1 MARITFK
8 GLEEYEKKLSLLAKD
23 TEQIC
28 GAAIYEGAS
37 IMADEIK
44 AGIRSLPRKTGVT
57 QDGLEKGFGISKLRE
72 DNGFYNVKLGFAGY
86 NANGEP
92 NVMMARIMESGTSKV
107 PKHPFV
113 RPAVNRAKAAI
124 QDKMAAVLDE
134 EIEKRMK

>member
-1 MARITFK
+1 MARITLK

-37 IMADEIK
+37 IVADEIK

-57 QDGLEKGFGISKLRE
+57 QKGLEEGFGISKLRE
-72 DNGFYNVKLGFAGY
+72 DNGYYNVKLGFDGY

-107 PKHPFV
+107 TKHPFV
-113 RPAVNRAKAAI
+113 RPAMNRAKPAA

>member
-1 MARITFK
+1 MARITLK
-8 GLEEYEKKLSLLAKD
+8 RLEEYEKKISLMAKD
-23 TEQIC
+23 TKIIC

-44 AGIRSLPRKTGVT
+44 AGIWSLPRKTGVT
-57 QDGLEKGFGISKLRE
+57 QEGLEKGFGISKLRE
-72 DNGFYNVKLGFAGY
+72 DNGFYNVKLGFEGY

-113 RPAVNRAKAAI
+113 RPAVNRAKAAT

>member
-37 IMADEIK
+37 IVADEIK

-57 QDGLEKGFGISKLRE
+57 QKGLEEGFGISKLRE
-72 DNGFYNVKLGFAGY
+72 DNGFYNVKLGFNGY

-113 RPAVNRAKAAI
+113 RPAVNRAKPAA

>member
-8 GLEEYEKKLSLLAKD
+8 GLEEYEQKLSLLAQD

-37 IMADEIK
+37 IVADEIK

-57 QDGLEKGFGISKLRE
+57 QKGLEEGFGISKLRE
-72 DNGFYNVKLGFAGY
+72 DSGFYNVKLGFEGY

-113 RPAVNRAKAAI
+113 RPAVNRAKAAA

>member
-1 MARITFK
+1 MAKIQFK
-8 GLEEYEKKLSLLAKD
+8 GLEEYEQKLSLLGQD
-23 TEQIC
+23 TEKIC

-37 IMADEIK
+37 IVADEIK
-44 AGIRSLPRKTGVT
+44 AGIRSLPRQTGVT
-57 QDGLEKGFGISKLRE
+57 QKGLEEGFGISKLRE
-72 DNGFYNVKLGFAGY
+72 DNGFYNVKLGFEGY

-113 RPAVNRAKAAI
+113 RPAVNRAKAAA

>member
-37 IMADEIK
+37 IVADEIK

-57 QDGLEKGFGISKLRE
+57 QKGLEEGFGISKLRE
-72 DNGFYNVKLGFAGY
+72 DNGFYNVKLGFDGY

-113 RPAVNRAKAAI
+113 RPAVNRAKAAA

-134 EIEKRMK
+134 QIEKRMK

>member
-57 QDGLEKGFGISKLRE
+57 QEGLEKGFGISKLRE

-113 RPAVNRAKAAI
+113 RPAVNRAKAAA
-124 QDKMAAVLDE
+124 QDKMAVVLDE

>member
-8 GLEEYEKKLSLLAKD
+8 GVEEYEKKLSLLAKD

-37 IMADEIK
+37 IVADEIK
-44 AGIRSLPRKTGVT
+44 AGIRPLPRKTGVT
-57 QDGLEKGFGISKLRE
+57 QKGLEDGFGISKLRE

-113 RPAVNRAKAAI
+113 RPAINRAKAAV

>member
-8 GLEEYEKKLSLLAKD
+8 GMEEYEKKLSLFSRD

-37 IMADEIK
+37 IVADEIK

-57 QDGLEKGFGISKLRE
+57 QKGLEEGFGISKLRE

-113 RPAVNRAKAAI
+113 RPAVNRAKAAA

>member
-23 TEQIC
+23 TELIC

-37 IMADEIK
+37 IVADEIK

-57 QDGLEKGFGISKLRE
+57 QKGLEEGFGISKLRE

-113 RPAVNRAKAAI
+113 RPAVDRAKAAA
-124 QDKMAAVLDE
+124 QDKMAAVLDV
-134 EIEKRMK
+134 EIEQRMK

>member
-8 GLEEYEKKLSLLAKD
+8 GMEEYEKKLSLLAKD
-23 TEQIC
+23 AEQIC

-57 QDGLEKGFGISKLRE
+57 QEGLEKGFGISKLRE
-72 DNGFYNVKLGFAGY
+72 DNGFYNVKLGFEGY

-113 RPAVNRAKAAI
+113 RPAVNRAKAAA

>member
-8 GLEEYEKKLSLLAKD
+8 GMEEYEKKLSLFSRD

-37 IMADEIK
+37 IVADEIK
-44 AGIRSLPRKTGVT
+44 ASIRSLPRKTGVT
-57 QDGLEKGFGISKLRE
+57 QKGLEEGFGISKLRE

-113 RPAVNRAKAAI
+113 RPAVNRAKAAA

>member
-57 QDGLEKGFGISKLRE
+57 QKGLEEGFGISKLRE
-72 DNGFYNVKLGFAGY
+72 DNGFYNVKLGFTGY

-92 NVMMARIMESGTSKV
+92 NVMMARIMESGTSTV

-113 RPAVNRAKAAI
+113 RPAVNRAKAAT

>member
-37 IMADEIK
+37 IVADEIK

-57 QDGLEKGFGISKLRE
+57 QKGLEEGFGISKLRE
-72 DNGFYNVKLGFAGY
+72 DNGFYNVKLGFEGY

-113 RPAVNRAKAAI
+113 RPAVNRAKAAA
-124 QDKMAAVLDE
+124 QERMAAVLDV
-134 EIEKRMK
+134 EIEKIVK

>member
-37 IMADEIK
+37 IVADEIK
-44 AGIRSLPRKTGVT
+44 AGIRSLPRQTGVT
-57 QDGLEKGFGISKLRE
+57 QKGLEEGFGISKLRE
-72 DNGFYNVKLGFAGY
+72 DNGFYNVKLGFEGY

-113 RPAVNRAKAAI
+113 RPAVNRAKAAA